1 VSKTTQAPN
10 VGPGDPTRVS
20 AGPLGTTMAQ
30 ADGDKRKFPRTRGGD
45 ASEERFRAA
54 FKQIT
59 DIVAKLGLQ
68 QDVRDQA
75 QVTPGPLTCCARA
88 CGHS

>member
-1 VSKTTQAPN
+1 
-10 VGPGDPTRVS
+10 
-20 AGPLGTTMAQ
+20 MAQ
-30 ADGDKRKFPRTRGGD
+30 AEGDKRKFARTRGGD

-59 DIVAKLGLQ
+59 DVVAKLGLQ

-75 QVTPGPLTCCARA
+75 QVTPCPLACLITHRMHTPCRLWGGCAGA
-88 CGHS
+88 V